1 MATTVDTLDELPSL
15 VGKELGVSSWI
26 EIDQSRIDTFADSTN
41 DHQWI
46 HVDPERAK
54 QGPFG
59 ETIAHGMLTLA
70 LVIPMWTDL
79 LEVRDVTTKVNYG
92 LNRVRFPSP
101 VPSGSKVRTRATL
114 AATEPIPGGAQLI
127 VDTVVEREGS
137 DKPACV
143 AQLVFRYLR

>member
-70 LVIPMWTDL
+70 LVIPMWTEL

-101 VPSGSKVRTRATL
+101 VPADRRC
-114 AATEPIPGGAQLI
+114 EPGPRSLPLNPFP
-127 VDTVVEREGS
+127 VVPS
-137 DKPACV
+137 
-143 AQLVFRYLR
+143 

>member
-70 LVIPMWTDL
+70 LVIPMWTEL

>member
-1 MATTVDTLDELPSL
+1 MTTTVDALDELPSL
-15 VGKELGVSSWI
+15 VGQELGVSSWF
-26 EIDQSRIDTFADSTN
+26 EIDQSRIDAFADATN

-137 DKPACV
+137 EKPACV